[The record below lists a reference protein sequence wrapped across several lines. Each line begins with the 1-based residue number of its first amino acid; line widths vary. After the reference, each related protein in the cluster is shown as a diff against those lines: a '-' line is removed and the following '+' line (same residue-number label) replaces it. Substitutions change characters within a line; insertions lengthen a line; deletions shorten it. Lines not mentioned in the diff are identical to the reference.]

1 MLALQVT
8 IQGADAGGGSKCHI
22 GPGSRFR
29 SIRKGV
35 LGLGDWSLSLVPPH
49 PRGEKHSLE
58 EAGTGS
64 PQGMGP
70 QDGPPTHVS
79 GSQDGS
85 VEGIRDQMA
94 TGAVGERSG
103 QRCPGSEMGQGQ
115 RM

>member
-1 MLALQVT
+1 MPRRPWKQVQVT
-8 IQGADAGGGSKCHI
+8 HKGSSGVGG
-22 GPGSRFR
+22 
-29 SIRKGV
+29 
-35 LGLGDWSLSLVPPH
+35 LELVPCPPSS
-49 PRGEKHSLE
+49 PRGEAQLE

-85 VEGIRDQMA
+85 VEGIRNQMA

>member
-1 MLALQVT
+1 MPHRPWKQV
-8 IQGADAGGGSKCHI
+8 QVNQKGSFGVGG
-22 GPGSRFR
+22 
-29 SIRKGV
+29 
-35 LGLGDWSLSLVPPH
+35 LELVPCPPSS
-49 PRGEKHSLE
+49 PRGEAQLGGGRNRVSPRN
-58 EAGTGS
+58 GTPGWT
-64 PQGMGP
+64 
-70 QDGPPTHVS
+70 PTHVS